1 LTLRGFTAGG
11 AALCVAALAID
22 TGCDSQVPPTYE
34 GQPIAVLHGT
44 VATTPESA
52 PQPGAKAAILWL
64 TPTGEAAQADP
75 LFPEVKQY
83 KYRLVAFGAPVSGG
97 FPATFELRILTPPP
111 AEALLGF
118 GPPVTSR
125 CQESPAKTCVS
136 YAFTPVDN
144 TQPREVAIGYIV
156 ALAPDANLDSI
167 APGDIVGAALD
178 AFLTY
183 NAHDLAAGGNAAS
196 YVADFHGE
204 TTAGYHLV
212 TAKPPADKAKPS
224 YWKSFLEAIE
234 LQYQECTPAQHKAG
248 TCITELEL
256 SNVRLARLPRE
267 ITRGDKARAF

>member
-1 LTLRGFTAGG
+1 LRGFTASG

-44 VATTPESA
+44 VATSPESA
-52 PQPGAKAAILWL
+52 PQLGAKAAILWL
-64 TPTGEAAQADP
+64 TPGEAAPADP

-83 KYRLVAFGAPVSGG
+83 TYRLVAFGTPVSGA

-125 CQESPAKTCVS
+125 CQESPEKACVK
-136 YAFTPVDN
+136 YAVTPVDN
-144 TQPREVAIGYIV
+144 AQPHEVAIGYIV
-156 ALAPDANLDSI
+156 ALARDANLDAI
-167 APGDIVGAALD
+167 APGDIVGASLD
-178 AFLTY
+178 VFLSY

-196 YVADFHGE
+196 YVADFNGE

-212 TAKPPADKAKPS
+212 TAKPSADDARPS
-224 YWKSFLEAIE
+224 YWRSFLEAIE
-234 LQYQECTPAQHKAG
+234 LQFQECTHTQHKAG
-248 TCITELEL
+248 TCIAKIEF

-267 ITRGDKARAF
+267 IYAKPRGF